1 MKGKTQYY
9 LLLLFTLFS
18 FSAFTQSL
26 DPYEI
31 QRQKINSLLEE
42 RSKNFGQYDQSL
54 SARTGIFGMQTK
66 KDIKNS
72 NEILRQIVLNDNQIF
87 RELKVL
93 LEYKN
98 VATEQLQDTFNQ
110 RNEQLENYKA
120 SIKKLQDQNEVLKIQ
135 LSKQK
140 SESSIFSYLSLLL
153 GISIIAVGFM
163 YFRLRKTVYPK

>member
-1 MKGKTQYY
+1 MKEKTQYY
-9 LLLLFTLFS
+9 LLLLFTLLS
-18 FSAFTQSL
+18 YSAFSQSL

-31 QRQKINSLLEE
+31 QRQKVNSLLEE

-66 KDIKNS
+66 RDIKNS

-93 LEYKN
+93 LDYKN
-98 VATEQLQDTFNQ
+98 VASEQLQDTFNQ

-135 LSKQK
+135 LSKQQ
-140 SESSIFSYLSLLL
+140 SESSIFTYLSLLF
-153 GISIIAVGFM
+153 GIALIVVILL
-163 YFRLRKTVYPK
+163 YLRLRKTI